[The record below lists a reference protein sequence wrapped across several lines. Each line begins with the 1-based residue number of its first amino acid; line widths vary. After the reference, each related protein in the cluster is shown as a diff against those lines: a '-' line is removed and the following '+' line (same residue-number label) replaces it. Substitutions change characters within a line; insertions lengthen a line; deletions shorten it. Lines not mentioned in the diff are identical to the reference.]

1 MSFFRQTI
9 IFMNSITEITKQF
22 SMNSRLFRNV
32 LEGIG
37 EKESLERISE
47 HSNHLRWIA
56 GHLTSNRYRNLVRM
70 GLQPVPFEYLG
81 IYFIP
86 EAPPPGNRPC
96 DPALAYPELKE
107 LLDLW
112 NAYSDPF
119 IGAVGGLTP
128 EQLAA
133 PVFFQTP
140 IEGGAM
146 RDFYTFLA
154 SHEMYH
160 IGQMSVIRRML
171 GHDAMAFIK

>member
-1 MSFFRQTI
+1 
-9 IFMNSITEITKQF
+9 MNGITEITRQF
-22 SMNSRLFRNV
+22 SMNTRLFRNV
-32 LEGIG
+32 LEGIS
-37 EKESLERISE
+37 EKESLERMSE
-47 HSNHLRWIA
+47 HTNHLRWIA
-56 GHLTSNRYRNLVRM
+56 GHLTGNRYRNLVRM
-70 GLQPVPFEYLG
+70 GFQPVPFEYLE

-86 EAPPPGNRPC
+86 DAPPPGNRPC

-107 LLDLW
+107 LLYLW
-112 NAYSDPF
+112 DAYADPF
-119 IGAVGGLTP
+119 IRTVSALTP

-140 IEGGAM
+140 IGGGAM